1 MDGTQARLAEYCV
14 ASDFA
19 CLTPNTVHRY
29 ERHLLDSLGC
39 ALGALD
45 AEPAAIARRLAAA
58 VRGSPGARI
67 FRQAEPTSLEMAA
80 FANGVLIR
88 YLDFN
93 DRLISGHPSDG
104 LGALLAIAEAHE
116 LSGRELVGGLHVL
129 YEVFGH
135 LKPGLIRDRGWDQ
148 GTFLAVA
155 VACGVGKLLGFSR
168 QEMAETIAIAIS
180 DNVATRQARAGE
192 LSTWKGC
199 ATPNA
204 ARKGLFAA
212 LLAGEGMRG
221 PTRPFEGTHGLFE
234 QVTGP
239 FALDLPAPGE
249 SSMIESA
256 DLKYFPTEGQAQ
268 GPALAA
274 MELRQA
280 VPVDEI
286 EAIEVEV
293 YQFAWAEIARDPEK
307 WEPTSRETA
316 DHSLPYILA
325 TVLKHGTITPAHF
338 EPEHLADPWVRALMP
353 RVSVRPNDEFTR
365 RWPAELP
372 CRVTVRTRAG
382 RSHAVEVA
390 QPRGHHTNPMSDDE
404 VLQKFEA
411 LAAPVLSPE
420 QRRASVD
427 FAGTLP
433 EQPRAAALLDLLG
446 EPAPARR

>member
-1 MDGTQARLAEYCV
+1 MDRTQEQLTDYCM

-19 CLTPNTVHRY
+19 CLAPDTVHRY

-45 AEPAAIARRLAAA
+45 AEPAAIARRLAMAA
-58 VRGSPGARI
+58 RGNPGARI
-67 FRQAEPTSLEMAA
+67 FRHPEPTTLEMAA

-104 LGALLAIAEAHE
+104 LGALLAVAEVHG
-116 LSGRELVGGLHVL
+116 LSGRELVAGLHVL
-129 YEVFGH
+129 YEVFGR
-135 LKPGLIRDRGWDQ
+135 LKPGLLRDRGWDQ
-148 GTFLAVA
+148 GTYLAVA
-155 VACGVGKLLGFSR
+155 VACAVAKLLGFSR
-168 QEMAETIAIAIS
+168 QQMAETIAIAIS

-212 LLAGEGMRG
+212 LLAGDGMRG

-239 FALDLPAPGE
+239 FELDLPAPGE
-249 SSMIESA
+249 SPMIESA
-256 DLKYFPTEGQAQ
+256 DLKYFPVEGQAQ

-274 MELRQA
+274 MELRQI

-286 EAIEVEV
+286 EAIDVEV
-293 YQFAWAEIARDPEK
+293 YQFAWAEIARDPAK

-338 EPEHLADPWVRALMP
+338 APEHLVDPWVRALMP
-353 RVSVRPNDEFTR
+353 RIGVRPNDEFTR

-372 CRVTVRTRAG
+372 CRVTARTRDG
-382 RSHAVEVA
+382 RRHAVEVA
-390 QPRGHHTNPMSDDE
+390 RPRGHRTNPLSDDE
-404 VLQKFEA
+404 LLAKFEA
-411 LAAPVLSPE
+411 LAAPVLAPE
-420 QRRASVD
+420 QRRAVVD
-427 FAGTLP
+427 FAWSLP
-433 EQPRAAALLDLLG
+433 EQPRAAALLDLL
-446 EPAPARR
+446 